1 MITKAEVYKMVI
13 DMQTKSGQ
21 GCSGIVKLGNEP
33 MVGPYLDEL
42 IEEGLI
48 KACDTGGSIGHPES
62 NIFYMPTKGYNVWE
76 DEDPN
81 QYSRHKGRNLSLVRL
96 YLDILPEE
104 QQNKFDLT
112 RTVMLRDPEWMK
124 KYTEWLE
131 INKEELEIMV
141 NLDNFYD
148 EPNFELTQEEID
160 YIQTRGWY
168 KDNKSIKECLKSS
181 NGFISDRNEIISINN
196 KLIGLYGQKNDEA
209 EIKKCEKDIEKSE
222 QEILDRKRINKWL
235 MSQDGDSNIQD
246 LLQQETV

>member
-1 MITKAEVYKMVI
+1 MTKADVYKMVI
-13 DMQTKSGQ
+13 DMQVKSGQ

-48 KACDTGGSIGHPES
+48 KACDTGGSMGHPES
-62 NIFYMPTKGYNVWE
+62 RIFYMPTKGYNVWE

-81 QYSRHKGRNLSLVRL
+81 EYSRFKGRNLHLVRL

-104 QQNKFDLT
+104 QGNKFDLT

-148 EPNFELTQEEID
+148 EPNFEFTQEEID
-160 YIQTRGWY
+160 YIKTRGWY
-168 KDNKSIKECLKSS
+168 KENKTIKECLKSS
-181 NGFISDRNEIISINN
+181 NNFISDREEVISINK
-196 KLIGLYGQKNDEA
+196 KLIKLYELKSDA
-209 EIKKCEKDIEKSE
+209 ENIENSKKDIEDNEK
-222 QEILDRKRINKWL
+222 QIFDRKRINKWL
-235 MSQDGDSNIQD
+235 MSQDVDSKIQD
-246 LLQQETV
+246 LLQEESV